1 MYYGIYTNIGG
12 WFYMLIGQRIKA
24 IRVKQGMSIDEL
36 AQKLGKNR
44 TTIYRY
50 ENGEIENLPL
60 SILDSLADALNTT
73 PANIMGWT
81 ETKYTDPE
89 ERKVKTVEVLFV
101 ARWLE
106 EIGANKLRE
115 DECVKVMEYA
125 KFLLSQRDK

>member
-1 MYYGIYTNIGG
+1 
-12 WFYMLIGQRIKA
+12 MLIGQRIKA

-36 AQKLGKNR
+36 AQILGKNR

-89 ERKVKTVEVLFV
+89 ERKVKPVEVLFV
-101 ARWLE
+101 ARWLD
-106 EIGANKLRE
+106 EIGANNLRE
-115 DECVKVMEYA
+115 DECIKVMEYA